1 MLVSVLILSGLLG
14 VQELPAATTPAIP
27 SVVSPQAT
35 AELTPTNLTPQATPQ
50 RPRLI
55 CETRA
60 LTGRRL
66 ESRIC
71 YTPEQL
77 AALKEAKRK
86 EAEEIVARGIIQNDA
101 LAAGG
106 PPRPGG

>member
-1 MLVSVLILSGLLG
+1 MPTI
-14 VQELPAATTPAIP
+14 PAA
-27 SVVSPQAT
+27 VSPQGR
-35 AELTPTNLTPQATPQ
+35 QQ
-50 RPRLI
+50 RPQLV

-66 ESRIC
+66 ERRIC

-86 EAEEIVARGIIQNDA
+86 EAEEIVGRGLIQNDI

-106 PPRPGG
+106 PARPGT